1 MKRLI
6 FLLTLIGIL
15 SIPFEVFAK
24 SPKQTTT
31 TIKYKNGGK
40 YVGEIKKVIHYGQK
54 MKYRHGNGVMY
65 YANGDSFD
73 GGWDYDSPFY
83 GTYQYINGDC
93 FKGSLKNNSLVKGQ
107 FTFAHKGCI
116 KISDKI
122 WEYPASSSFDGEL
135 KDGSPFTGSFDCA
148 LTNTTGDKFTGTIK
162 SGQLDSGT
170 ILFVNGDIFEGSFI
184 QSAPSSGK
192 YSYSNFTEIAVASY
206 KWIVPAGCT
215 FDGDVRT
222 LTGTVDT
229 KITDINGNQFIGKLA
244 AGQPDE
250 GTMNFANGTTETGK
264 WHDGLSPKEYEIKL
278 KAETKA
284 WLDARRKA
292 REAQQ
297 QKEEQAKAQ
306 KLAQEKQKQQKE
318 EQRKKSLIQK
328 YGQRYGSLLYQGK
341 LELGMTQRMCQEIIN
356 IKSYDIGKS
365 ILSGHRIET
374 WTFNKDKQDMQIVA
388 AMTQLSGE
396 EAMALALLMGFA
408 DSVGVST
415 TKYSVLV
422 FTDGKLTSLY

>member
-1 MKRLI
+1 
-6 FLLTLIGIL
+6 
-15 SIPFEVFAK
+15 
-24 SPKQTTT
+24 
-31 TIKYKNGGK
+31 
-40 YVGEIKKVIHYGQK
+40 
-54 MKYRHGNGVMY
+54 
-65 YANGDSFD
+65 
-73 GGWDYDSPFY
+73 
-83 GTYQYINGDC
+83 
-93 FKGSLKNNSLVKGQ
+93 
-107 FTFAHKGCI
+107 
-116 KISDKI
+116 
-122 WEYPASSSFDGEL
+122 
-135 KDGSPFTGSFDCA
+135 
-148 LTNTTGDKFTGTIK
+148 
-162 SGQLDSGT
+162 
-170 ILFVNGDIFEGSFI
+170 
-184 QSAPSSGK
+184 
-192 YSYSNFTEIAVASY
+192 
-206 KWIVPAGCT
+206 
-215 FDGDVRT
+215 
-222 LTGTVDT
+222 
-229 KITDINGNQFIGKLA
+229 
-244 AGQPDE
+244 
-250 GTMNFANGTTETGK
+250 MNFANGTTETGK